1 MRKVNLTDVST
12 EDLLSELL
20 KRPGVV
26 RSVFTVA
33 DVESILDDDE
43 DTADLSKEQKDQIA
57 TTFIDG
63 VRRRMEDILNSRGN
77 AFLEDNWHD
86 EKKIFWLNLH
96 QPQRQSSRVDQATR
110 IQSGDPTFVRHGC
123 RDIPADGEH
132 LRFN

>member
-33 DVESILDDDE
+33 DVESILDEDE

-86 EKKIFWLNLH
+86 EKE
-96 QPQRQSSRVDQATR
+96 
-110 IQSGDPTFVRHGC
+110 
-123 RDIPADGEH
+123 DILAQLAPAAASI
-132 LRFN
+132 